1 MKNLELLKEQEVLGK
16 EFRVYGTAERPL
28 FLAKDVA
35 NWIEH
40 TDLSRMVNLVD
51 KEEKLKRTLYISG
64 QNREMWFL
72 TEDGVYEVLM
82 QSRKPI
88 AKAFKKEV
96 KNILK
101 TIRKHG
107 VYMTDSLLEQTL
119 SDPDFLIGVL
129 TELKEERQNRKLLEK
144 ENKKLIV
151 EIEENKPK
159 IKYLDE
165 ILLSTNTMA
174 ITQIAKDYGMSARK
188 LNEILHAEKI
198 QYKTG
203 GQWVLYAK
211 YVNCGY
217 TKSNTYIDNIGEA
230 RVTTKWTQKGRV
242 FIHELLTDLGYIA
255 IMDKN

>member
-40 TDLSRMVNLVD
+40 SQVSKMILTVD
-51 KEEKLKRTLYISG
+51 EEEKLMGTLFLSG
-64 QNREMWFL
+64 QHREVAML

-129 TELKEERQNRKLLEK
+129 TELKEEKQNRKLLEE
-144 ENKKLIV
+144 ENKKLVV

-159 IKYLDE
+159 IQYLDE
-165 ILLSTNTMA
+165 ILLSTNTMTT
-174 ITQIAKDYGMSARK
+174 TQIAKDYGMSAIK
-188 LNEILHAEKI
+188 LNAILHSQRV

-255 IMDKN
+255 IMDKK